1 MFVTSIPLLKVR
13 PLDWWKTQVSSERLI
28 FLSILFRF
36 TKCTK
41 DKDSFQVVVACTFIE
56 FRIWGTL
63 NILSSSN
70 PVSRA
75 SMKLWIK
82 IYHFPILFTVAKYTT
97 HKSSFQVFFIAYILY
112 IVFHVWKE
120 NYNMFEMNLINQ
132 YLKLLLYMCLSVLTI
147 HFRF

>member
-1 MFVTSIPLLKVR
+1 MAWLMENPGVLRKDWFFYQFYSDSQNAPRTRIHFKLLLLVLLLCFVFEEHFNS
-13 PLDWWKTQVSSERLI
+13 
-28 FLSILFRF
+28 
-36 TKCTK
+36 
-41 DKDSFQVVVACTFIE
+41 
-56 FRIWGTL
+56 
-63 NILSSSN
+63 LSSSN

-75 SMKLWIK
+75 SMKLGMD
-82 IYHFPILFTVAKYTT
+82 IYHFPILFRVTKYTT